1 MSREEWK
8 RLKLASIPQQ
18 ARSEYKKGCQ
28 KCRFVAGCTVS
39 CWRYQRMGR
48 LGSYPCFFAR
58 RYSLKS
64 AVLDLLTAESVDAR
78 KGVPLEAMVR
88 PAKVRFQ

>member
-1 MSREEWK
+1 MPLRCGVHCE
-8 RLKLASIPQQ
+8 LLALP
-18 ARSEYKKGCQ
+18 
-28 KCRFVAGCTVS
+28 
-39 CWRYQRMGR
+39 RMGR

-78 KGVPLEAMVR
+78 KGVPLKAMVR